1 MDLEGM
7 LRATSSIWFV
17 YRDGG
22 VRRLDTAVSNESWG
36 FTPEKE
42 LENPHFSED
51 GKTFRYA
58 VALDKDVLSYIDDPD
73 GKLLNEKGIYYV
85 SIDVDTGKCQV
96 QRDDSPILDALP
108 TAMSEAMAEA
118 YAENIR
124 DVLEVLDKHETTNTG
139 DVWKNFYERYF
150 RGTPADLNE
159 DGQSEL
165 VMLYLD
171 EDDITFRYK
180 IYAFEAG
187 DSALLREGILFL
199 NAGTPGGGI
208 SLVSYNNERYVCVW
222 ESNSEAGEHTK
233 MRYSYELYNPAD
245 LELPPKHI
253 FSFTYHIS
261 GNGEAMAQDAV
272 LTADKETLPFGDF
285 LKIKNNFDNPIR
297 DLCSVGNRFS
307 GYELRRLYEK
317 LDDR

>member
-1 MDLEGM
+1 MNHGALHPKK
-7 LRATSSIWFV
+7 
-17 YRDGG
+17 
-22 VRRLDTAVSNESWG
+22 SWKTRI
-36 FTPEKE
+36 FRKTV
-42 LENPHFSED
+42 
-51 GKTFRYA
+51 KTFRYA

-171 EDDITFRYK
+171 EDDITF
-180 IYAFEAG
+180 A
-187 DSALLREGILFL
+187 
-199 NAGTPGGGI
+199 
-208 SLVSYNNERYVCVW
+208 
-222 ESNSEAGEHTK
+222 
-233 MRYSYELYNPAD
+233 
-245 LELPPKHI
+245 
-253 FSFTYHIS
+253 
-261 GNGEAMAQDAV
+261 
-272 LTADKETLPFGDF
+272 
-285 LKIKNNFDNPIR
+285 IKNMHLR
-297 DLCSVGNRFS
+297 QATLLC
-307 GYELRRLYEK
+307 LEK
-317 LDDR
+317 AFYF